1 MKNLMDKYLVERR
14 DRREIDGGDYLWG
27 LTSDGWNDEELDE
40 TGVMEFLD
48 DIAKVAYELRNCRR
62 GSYAKFGKTIKD
74 LASKFKDISYDARGL
89 ASELKGYQ

>member
-14 DRREIDGGDYLWG
+14 DRREIDGGDMPWG
-27 LTSDGWNDEELDE
+27 LTSNGWNDMDLSDI
-40 TGVMEFLD
+40 GIMEFID
-48 DIAKVAYELRNCRR
+48 DIERVAYELRNCRR

-74 LASKFKDISYDARGL
+74 LASKFKDISYDAKGI